1 MIRECIVTTRNADGG
16 AHIAPMG
23 VHVSVAPSGAQLS
36 DNALIIAPFKPSA
49 TLENLLREPS
59 ACINYVDDVR
69 VFAGCL
75 TGRRDWPVRTAD
87 RIEGFRITD
96 CLAHA
101 EVEIAHIDEDELRPR
116 FHCRVVHEVT
126 HVPFRG
132 YNRAQAAVLELAILV
147 SRLDRLS
154 AEKIERE
161 IEYLKIAIDKTAGP
175 RERQAWDWL
184 MVKIEAHG
192 EGDSP

>member
-1 MIRECIVTTRNADGG
+1 MIRECIVTTRGQNGN

-23 VHVSVAPSGAQLS
+23 VHVRDQ
-36 DNALIIAPFKPSA
+36 ALIIAPFKPSA
-49 TLENLLREPS
+49 TLENLLRERS

-75 TGRRDWPVRTAD
+75 TGRRDWPVRSAD
-87 RIEGFRITD
+87 RIEGLRLTD

-101 EVEIAHIDEDELRPR
+101 EVEIAGIDEDELRPR
-116 FHCRVVHEVT
+116 FHCRIVHEAT
-126 HVPFRG
+126 HAPFHG

-147 SRLDRLS
+147 SRLDWLP
-154 AEKIERE
+154 AKKIERE

-184 MVKIEAHG
+184 MAKVQAHG
-192 EGDSP
+192 GDAS